1 MGIELLI
8 CASCRVAKYC
18 NASCQKKHWSQHQ
31 SYCKALNILSQSNEI
46 QVGESI
52 THLSPK
58 DHAKISSLVGNKCMI
73 DCNLNGIKTKAL
85 WDTGSQVSVIS
96 KPFLRSSFGETE
108 IKNLAALLGVHTRL
122 EVRAANDT
130 PIPYCGFV
138 ELEFSLSGEQDAS
151 PIVVPFLV
159 TENSLANPIIGYN
172 VIEELVKTPM
182 SVSENNCTQEANSS
196 KLLLNAMAASF
207 HKKPETLEAL
217 VSFMRDDKD
226 VYFGTVK
233 TPKQNLWIPPK
244 QSVKVSCR
252 SDGFVN
258 ELKTQALF
266 EPDETEPWPHGLEVN
281 QLLLTLSKGSSH
293 RVNLSIYNATDH
305 QILLKARTVLGRLEP
320 VKSVV
325 PVDIKLNNTPVIESN
340 VIESDIQQRPVT
352 LSEEKMQNIS
362 PDFLKQFDL
371 DSLDCEQRKLAE
383 NMLLSNAESFSS
395 SENDI
400 GCAEELQLPINL
412 SDPKPVQKTYTAIPK
427 PLYAEV
433 KQYLE
438 DLLNKGWIVKSRSN
452 YSSPVVCVR
461 KKDGSLRLCIDY
473 RLLNS
478 RTIQDRHPLPRV
490 DETLQSLGGNR
501 WFSLLD
507 QGKAYHQGFVQE
519 NSRHLTAFITPWG
532 LYEWVRI
539 PFGLTNA
546 PGGFQRFMEQCLE
559 GIRDEFCIP
568 YLDDLIVFSPDFE
581 SHIQHLSTALERLR
595 SKGLKLKPKKCELF
609 KRQVKYLGHVISEQG
624 YHMDTSN
631 IKAIH
636 QLRDSKPTTV
646 GDVRR
651 IIGFLNYYRKYIQ
664 NFSQIAKPLF
674 ELLQK
679 QPQQNRNSSEK
690 KNLKNCHQ
698 NKKQVTIPSKTPID
712 WQSHHQQALNKLID
726 CLSSPPLLAYPDF
739 NLPFVLH
746 TDASASG
753 LGAVLYQEQ
762 NEVLRVIGYASRT
775 LTTAEKNYHL
785 HSGKLEFLALKWAVC
800 DHFRDFLFYA
810 PSFTVFTDNNP
821 LTYVLSTAKLNAT
834 GHRWVS
840 ELADFR
846 FTVKYRPGKT
856 NVDADVLSRM
866 PSNIEDI
873 MKSCTNEVSPDI
885 FQATAA
891 AMSAQHNEMVPWIMC
906 LPTSAEAID
915 MDEQPADSNGPTL
928 KTITSKDVLQ
938 AQQSDPVI
946 APALRFKAKGEKPSK
961 DIITH
966 AAPGVRILMR
976 DWEKLY
982 ISEEGLLCRKTSEN
996 NQIVLPKKFHQV
1008 IYQELHSQMGHLS
1021 SDRVIQL
1028 AVQRFYWP
1036 YMRRDIET
1044 FIAKRCSC
1052 IKQRK
1057 PHIQGKAPLQSIVTT
1072 QPFELVAVDFLHLE
1086 KSVGGYEYVL
1096 VIMDHFTRFAQTYA
1110 TKDKSAKTVA
1120 NKLYNDFIL
1129 RFGFPGRLH
1138 HDQGGEFENDLMEH
1152 LETLCGVGHS
1162 RTTPYHPQGNGQVE
1176 RFNQTLLGMLRTL
1189 PENKKSRWA
1198 DYLNKVTHAYN
1209 CTKHSST
1216 GYSPFFLLFGRDP
1229 RLPVDL
1235 IFKTGQSGNPIKR
1248 GDHSEYAKRWRAAM
1262 KEAYQIASDRSQVSQ
1277 ARGKDTYDRRIPSSV
1292 LQENDRV
1299 LVRNLSERGGPG
1311 KLRAHWEKEVH
1322 RVVKRLNDSSPVY
1335 EIVSERNPR
1344 SQTRVLHRNLLLPCN
1359 ELPIETPPVNHQ
1371 EKRTRNR
1378 HHRNRPDRSRPRGN
1392 RNTLFETQSASED
1405 EEDALIFIPNPDSMV
1420 PPARNS
1426 PQNSEDLSH
1435 ERVGDD
1441 SLDTSNENEIVDNV
1455 EREPTLREAPPVT
1468 STPANT
1474 AQVVQDPQTPQDVST
1489 EDYVPE
1495 ISYSSPTMSPQ
1506 SEPREHE
1513 RPQRSRHPPDTLQYT
1528 RLGNPV
1534 SFPQYHV
1541 QNIAC
1546 TPKVLYPNFG
1556 YPFTYGFVPYGHP
1569 SRLQFVA

>member
-1 MGIELLI
+1 M
-8 CASCRVAKYC
+8 
-18 NASCQKKHWSQHQ
+18 
-31 SYCKALNILSQSNEI
+31 SQSNEI

-58 DHAKISSLVGNKCMI
+58 DHAKISALVGNKCMI

-96 KPFLRSSFGETE
+96 KPLLRSSFGETE
-108 IKNLAALLGVHTRL
+108 IKNLAALLGGHTRL

-258 ELKTQALF
+258 ELKSQALF

-438 DLLNKGWIVKSRSN
+438 DLLNKVWIVKSCSN

-539 PFGLTNA
+539 PFGLLNA

-636 QLRDSKPTTV
+636 QLRDSKPATV

-679 QPQQNRNSSEK
+679 QPQQNRNSNEK

-834 GHRWVS
+834 GHR
-840 ELADFR
+840 
-846 FTVKYRPGKT
+846 
-856 NVDADVLSRM
+856 
-866 PSNIEDI
+866 
-873 MKSCTNEVSPDI
+873 
-885 FQATAA
+885 
-891 AMSAQHNEMVPWIMC
+891 
-906 LPTSAEAID
+906 
-915 MDEQPADSNGPTL
+915 
-928 KTITSKDVLQ
+928 
-938 AQQSDPVI
+938 
-946 APALRFKAKGEKPSK
+946 
-961 DIITH
+961 
-966 AAPGVRILMR
+966 
-976 DWEKLY
+976 
-982 ISEEGLLCRKTSEN
+982 
-996 NQIVLPKKFHQV
+996 
-1008 IYQELHSQMGHLS
+1008 
-1021 SDRVIQL
+1021 
-1028 AVQRFYWP
+1028 
-1036 YMRRDIET
+1036 
-1044 FIAKRCSC
+1044 
-1052 IKQRK
+1052 
-1057 PHIQGKAPLQSIVTT
+1057 
-1072 QPFELVAVDFLHLE
+1072 
-1086 KSVGGYEYVL
+1086 
-1096 VIMDHFTRFAQTYA
+1096 
-1110 TKDKSAKTVA
+1110 
-1120 NKLYNDFIL
+1120 
-1129 RFGFPGRLH
+1129 
-1138 HDQGGEFENDLMEH
+1138 
-1152 LETLCGVGHS
+1152 
-1162 RTTPYHPQGNGQVE
+1162 
-1176 RFNQTLLGMLRTL
+1176 
-1189 PENKKSRWA
+1189 
-1198 DYLNKVTHAYN
+1198 
-1209 CTKHSST
+1209 
-1216 GYSPFFLLFGRDP
+1216 
-1229 RLPVDL
+1229 
-1235 IFKTGQSGNPIKR
+1235 
-1248 GDHSEYAKRWRAAM
+1248 
-1262 KEAYQIASDRSQVSQ
+1262 
-1277 ARGKDTYDRRIPSSV
+1277 
-1292 LQENDRV
+1292 
-1299 LVRNLSERGGPG
+1299 
-1311 KLRAHWEKEVH
+1311 
-1322 RVVKRLNDSSPVY
+1322 
-1335 EIVSERNPR
+1335 
-1344 SQTRVLHRNLLLPCN
+1344 
-1359 ELPIETPPVNHQ
+1359 
-1371 EKRTRNR
+1371 
-1378 HHRNRPDRSRPRGN
+1378 
-1392 RNTLFETQSASED
+1392 
-1405 EEDALIFIPNPDSMV
+1405 
-1420 PPARNS
+1420 
-1426 PQNSEDLSH
+1426 
-1435 ERVGDD
+1435 
-1441 SLDTSNENEIVDNV
+1441 
-1455 EREPTLREAPPVT
+1455 
-1468 STPANT
+1468 
-1474 AQVVQDPQTPQDVST
+1474 
-1489 EDYVPE
+1489 
-1495 ISYSSPTMSPQ
+1495 
-1506 SEPREHE
+1506 
-1513 RPQRSRHPPDTLQYT
+1513 
-1528 RLGNPV
+1528 
-1534 SFPQYHV
+1534 
-1541 QNIAC
+1541 
-1546 TPKVLYPNFG
+1546 
-1556 YPFTYGFVPYGHP
+1556 
-1569 SRLQFVA
+1569 